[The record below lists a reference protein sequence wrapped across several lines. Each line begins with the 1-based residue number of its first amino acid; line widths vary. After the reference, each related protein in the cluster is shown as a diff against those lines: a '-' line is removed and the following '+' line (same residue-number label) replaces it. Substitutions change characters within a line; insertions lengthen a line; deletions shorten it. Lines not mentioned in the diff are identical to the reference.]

1 VPSENFA
8 LTRHAKARLRERK
21 ISRKEVGLVLE
32 SPDLI
37 TPAKAGKTNY
47 WRTVD
52 GRRLRVTVL
61 ETEAGKIVIT
71 AVLPDRED
79 I

>member
-1 VPSENFA
+1 MRERNV
-8 LTRHAKARLRERK
+8 TRH
-21 ISRKEVGLVLE
+21 EVGLVLE

-52 GRRLRVTVL
+52 GRRVRVTLL

-71 AVLPDRED
+71 AVLPNQED